1 MKIVKRIQILF
12 VIITAVCLFTACTSA
27 SQKMLTEVQ
36 THLAAEEWQLA
47 LDKANNLI
55 ELYPDSE
62 EATAA
67 KECAA
72 QALFEGD
79 LKKAFAAA
87 DWDRVAEISKEIA
100 AVAPGSKTAS
110 DAESAVYEG
119 KTKVLLAELESS
131 YSAGEWQK
139 VIDLS
144 VDLDEAKSHI
154 TSRLTLKSVDNDS
167 VAASAGPVSELVAV
181 SKSHLLSEAI
191 NAALQNGNAEEAE
204 KLLQDFPSFSSSEI
218 KELKKICTTQLEGFN
233 TLDKI
238 RTEFNSGAWKTVS
251 GYTNVVDSVE
261 TRFQS
266 MQIEMPGL
274 IAEIR
279 GMIKQASINYN
290 AEQRENYYKLMIE
303 AYAAKNWDKAISNG
317 RILMGKSYEGSSEAA
332 EAATIVAD
340 ATEKKAEAKKESAR
354 AIIRVTKV
362 EVSRPDSVGGVS
374 LYFNFIN
381 NSDKVIKRVNFAVN
395 FYNAVDEVVT
405 CEIARDYTNH
415 CYKTGP
421 YNPGEGLSGYG
432 WSWGKYYNW
441 DIKSAKL
448 CYLNVEFMDGTSRS
462 FDSEE
467 IGYVQY

>member
-139 VIDLS
+139 VID
-144 VDLDEAKSHI
+144 
-154 TSRLTLKSVDNDS
+154 
-167 VAASAGPVSELVAV
+167 VAI
-181 SKSHLLSEAI
+181 K
-191 NAALQNGNAEEAE
+191 NGA
-204 KLLQDFPSFSSSEI
+204 F
-218 KELKKICTTQLEGFN
+218 
-233 TLDKI
+233 
-238 RTEFNSGAWKTVS
+238 
-251 GYTNVVDSVE
+251 
-261 TRFQS
+261 
-266 MQIEMPGL
+266 
-274 IAEIR
+274 
-279 GMIKQASINYN
+279 
-290 AEQRENYYKLMIE
+290 
-303 AYAAKNWDKAISNG
+303 
-317 RILMGKSYEGSSEAA
+317 
-332 EAATIVAD
+332 
-340 ATEKKAEAKKESAR
+340 
-354 AIIRVTKV
+354 
-362 EVSRPDSVGGVS
+362 
-374 LYFNFIN
+374 
-381 NSDKVIKRVNFAVN
+381 
-395 FYNAVDEVVT
+395 
-405 CEIARDYTNH
+405 
-415 CYKTGP
+415 
-421 YNPGEGLSGYG
+421 
-432 WSWGKYYNW
+432 
-441 DIKSAKL
+441 
-448 CYLNVEFMDGTSRS
+448 
-462 FDSEE
+462 
-467 IGYVQY
+467 